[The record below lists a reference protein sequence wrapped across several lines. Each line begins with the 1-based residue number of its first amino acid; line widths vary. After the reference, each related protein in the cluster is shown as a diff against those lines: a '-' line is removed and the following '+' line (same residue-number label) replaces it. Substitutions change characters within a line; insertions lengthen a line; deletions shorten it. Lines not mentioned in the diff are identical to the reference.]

1 MKRYNRL
8 VEQLKK
14 NKFVRLLRYG
24 RPYLFRLLTGFLLIV
39 VTAQAGLVMP
49 LVQRFV
55 IDDVLS
61 NAKQPKISKTFF
73 GQSYGYSP
81 FIWLTLVLLFIIA
94 FHLFMGV
101 LSYIRSYLMTWV
113 SQRVLFDMRNQV
125 FSHLQELSMRFF
137 DTQGVGQIMSRVT
150 GDVNSLSNIVTGT
163 TIGIITD
170 AIMFVTMLVILLKWN
185 WELTLMSLVVLPL
198 FATNYYLF
206 IGKMRVLW
214 RALRH
219 RWADISGGLYEAV
232 AGARVV
238 KAFHMEK
245 HEERKVFKSMRQT
258 YKYDIELAKL
268 GTLMSSIAGLLQVA
282 GSGIVLWYGGYL
294 VVKGTFTIGT
304 MVAFSSYL
312 ARMYGPMM
320 SLINVNTTI
329 QSAMVSA
336 ERVFGLL
343 DSEPTVEEA
352 PDAIPL
358 PEIKGDVKFDE
369 VAFSYDPEKPVLY
382 NISFEVKPDM
392 MIALVGPSGCG
403 KTTVVNLLA
412 RFYDP
417 TSGAIC
423 IDSYDLRK
431 VTIKSLRNQIGV
443 VLQESFLFKGS
454 VADNIRYGRLN
465 ASDQEVVQAAIDANA
480 HNFIVEDLPE
490 GYETDVGER
499 GGRLSGGQRQRVAIA
514 RTILRNPRI
523 LILDEA
529 TSSLDS
535 EAESQIQEALD
546 RLMKG
551 KTTFV
556 VAHRLSTVMR
566 ADTIIVMKEGRIV
579 ETGSHEQLVVLGGIY
594 SEMFKKQF
602 RIREESADL
611 WLK

>member
-1 MKRYNRL
+1 MN
-8 VEQLKK
+8 LK
-14 NKFVRLLRYG
+14 NDKFVRLLRYG
-24 RPYLFRLLTGFLLIV
+24 RPYLFRLLTGFFLIV
-39 VTAQAGLVMP
+39 VTAQSGLVMP
-49 LVQRFV
+49 LVQKFV

-61 NAKQPKISKTFF
+61 SAKQPKIAKIFF
-73 GQSYGYSP
+73 GKSYSCSP
-81 FIWLTLVLLFIIA
+81 FIWLTLVLAFIIA
-94 FHLFMGV
+94 FHLFVGV

-125 FSHLQELSMRFF
+125 FAHLQDLSMRFF
-137 DTQGVGQIMSRVT
+137 DTQGVGQIMSRIT
-150 GDVNSLSNIVTGT
+150 GDVNSLSNIVTST

-185 WELTLMSLVVLPL
+185 WPLTLMSLVVLPL
-198 FATNYYLF
+198 FAINYYLF

-219 RWADISGGLYEAV
+219 RWAEISGGLYEAV

-258 YKYDIELAKL
+258 YKYDIQLAKL
-268 GTLMSSIAGLLQVA
+268 STLMGSIAGLFQVI
-282 GSGIVLWYGGYL
+282 GTGIVLWYGGYL
-294 VVKGTFTIGT
+294 VVKGIFTVGT
-304 MVAFSSYL
+304 MIAFYSYL
-312 ARMYGPMM
+312 SRMYGPMM
-320 SLINVNTTI
+320 NLINVNTTI
-329 QSAMVSA
+329 QSTMVSA

-343 DSEPTVEEA
+343 DSQPTVEEA
-352 PDAIPL
+352 PDAVPL
-358 PEIKGDVKFDE
+358 PEIKGYVNFDN
-369 VAFSYDPEKPVLY
+369 VSFSYDPEKPVLHEV
-382 NISFEVKPDM
+382 NFEVKPDM
-392 MIALVGPSGCG
+392 MVALVGPSGCG

-417 TSGAIC
+417 TSGAIY
-423 IDSYDLRK
+423 IDGHDLRK
-431 VTIKSLRNQIGV
+431 VTIKSVRNQIGV

-454 VADNIRYGRLN
+454 VADNIRYGRMN
-465 ASDQEVVQAAIDANA
+465 ATDQEVVRASIDANA
-480 HNFIVEDLPE
+480 HKFIVEDLAE

-499 GGRLSGGQRQRVAIA
+499 GGRLSGGQKQRVAIA

-529 TSSLDS
+529 TSALDS
-535 EAESQIQEALD
+535 EAEFQIQEALE

-556 VAHRLSTVMR
+556 IAHRLSTVMK
-566 ADTIIVMKEGRIV
+566 ADMIIVLKEGRVV
-579 ETGSHEQLVVLGGIY
+579 EIGAHAQLVATGGMY

-602 RIREESADL
+602 RIKQEADEL